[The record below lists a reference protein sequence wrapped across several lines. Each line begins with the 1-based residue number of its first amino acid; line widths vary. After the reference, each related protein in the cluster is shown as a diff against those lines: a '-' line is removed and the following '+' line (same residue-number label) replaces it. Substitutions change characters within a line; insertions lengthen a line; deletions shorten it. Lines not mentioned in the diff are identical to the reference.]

1 MTLWIYCFRVL
12 LLLLVWLTLERES
25 PITHADDVS
34 ALEQQVHDLINS
46 HRSSI
51 GLKPLNYSEE
61 IADVARRHSRNMAN
75 GYVGMG
81 HEGVEERGRVLL
93 RTIRY
98 TEFAENVGA
107 NSLAGSST
115 VQAAVTGWLN
125 SPGHRA
131 NLEGNFDLTGVG
143 VAHSGNS
150 FFFTQIFL
158 TTRSSSRLPVEAR
171 RPRERTPAQSHSSE
185 SEEEDQPPAR
195 NRRAYAPLDK
205 QEEADPR
212 TRAGRKRVRG
222 GYVQDLEED
231 R

>member
-1 MTLWIYCFRVL
+1 MTPWLYCFRVL

-25 PITHADDVS
+25 PIAHADDIGV
-34 ALEQQVHDLINS
+34 LEQQVHDLVNS
-46 HRSSI
+46 HRSSM
-51 GLKPLNYSEE
+51 GLNPLNYSEE

-75 GYVGMG
+75 GYVSMG
-81 HEGVEERGRVLL
+81 HEGAEERGRVLL
-93 RTIRY
+93 RTIGY

-107 NSLAGSST
+107 NSLAASST

-158 TTRSSSRLPVEAR
+158 ATRSSSRPSVETR
-171 RPRERTPAQSHSSE
+171 WPRERVPARSYS
-185 SEEEDQPPAR
+185 SEEEDRLPAR
-195 NRRAYAPLDK
+195 NRRAYAPSYE
-205 QEEADPR
+205 QEEIDPR
-212 TRAGRKRVRG
+212 KRAGRKRVQG
-222 GYVQDLEED
+222 GY
-231 R
+231 